1 MAPGAVTV
9 RAPGAVTGLSNIVV
23 RIATLL
29 HGRRLLFRLEQLH
42 QRHGHGFACESE
54 RETTADADGSFN
66 FYLNLYFDNNK
77 CI

>member
-1 MAPGAVTV
+1 M
-9 RAPGAVTGLSNIVV
+9 
-23 RIATLL
+23 ATLL

-66 FYLNLYFDNNK
+66 FDLNLYFGINK

>member
-42 QRHGHGFACESE
+42 QRACESE

-66 FYLNLYFDNNK
+66 FDLNLYFSINK
-77 CI
+77 CT